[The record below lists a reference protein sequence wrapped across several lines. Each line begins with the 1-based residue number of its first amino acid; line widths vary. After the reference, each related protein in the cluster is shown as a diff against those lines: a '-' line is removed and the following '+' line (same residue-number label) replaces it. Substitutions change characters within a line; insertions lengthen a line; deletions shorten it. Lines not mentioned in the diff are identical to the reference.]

1 MDRNKQILEA
11 CEKVM
16 EGIEDDKISGSSA
29 LLLCQKIARLT
40 NDSDAMI
47 WLNYEAG
54 GYRRTNDGKHID
66 SSAFKI
72 ALNHKRGYIKDG
84 NQYIFTEL
92 ISQLENAIEANKL
105 SINSFSTQGASVSGE
120 YAYGAMNRLVSG
132 VQASVSTLN
141 SDIRT
146 NSGRKSILMNEYY
159 NYAHKKYISL
169 QFGNYN
175 LGIFNNYQTKVNNY
189 FSTLDKELL
198 LKLDAIQNAIN
209 SDNKENYSQA
219 LTTCRKLYDVI
230 SKDLFSKVFPNYTN
244 KKYKTLSG
252 KEIDISGDHT
262 LNQLSAVIEVLE
274 KKGVNNT
281 IIGSNI
287 IYLVDWLTN
296 INNNQSNG
304 VHNDITKEAAERC
317 IIQTYISLAGII
329 DLYLNSIEINEA
341 QIDNE

>member
-1 MDRNKQILEA
+1 MDKNKQIIEA

-16 EGIEDDKISGSSA
+16 DGIEDDKITGSSA

-54 GYRRTNDGKHID
+54 GYKRTKDGKYID

-72 ALNHKRGYIKDG
+72 ACIHNRGYVENEK
-84 NQYIFTEL
+84 QYIFTEL
-92 ISQLENAIEANKL
+92 ISQLENAIDANKISL
-105 SINSFSTQGASVSGE
+105 KSFSTQGASVSGE
-120 YAYGAMNRLVSG
+120 KAYLAMNRLVGG
-132 VQASVSTLN
+132 VQASVSNIN
-141 SDIRT
+141 SDIKT
-146 NSGRKSILMNEYY
+146 NSRKRAILMNEYY

-189 FSTLDKELL
+189 FSTLDKDLL

-209 SDNKENYSQA
+209 SDNKENFSQA

-230 SKDLFSKVFPNYTN
+230 AKDLFSKLFPNN
-244 KKYKTLSG
+244 PEKKYKTLSG

-262 LNQLSAVIEVLE
+262 LNQLSAVIETLE
-274 KKGVNNT
+274 KKGADNT

-296 INNNQSNG
+296 INNNQCNG
-304 VHNDITKEAAERC
+304 VHNDVTKDIAERC

-329 DLYLNSIEINEA
+329 DLFLNNKECNET
-341 QIDNE
+341 QGDSE

>member
-1 MDRNKQILEA
+1 MDKNKQVIEA

-16 EGIEDDKISGSSA
+16 EGIEDNKISGSSA

-40 NDSDAMI
+40 NDLDAMI
-47 WLNYEAG
+47 WLNYEAE
-54 GYRRTNDGKHID
+54 GYKRTTDGKHID
-66 SSAFKI
+66 SEAFKI
-72 ALNHKRGYIKDG
+72 AWNHKRGYVKDG
-84 NQYIFTEL
+84 DQVIFTEL
-92 ISQLENAIEANKL
+92 ISQLEEAIEANKISL
-105 SINSFSTQGASVSGE
+105 KSFSTQGASVSGE
-120 YAYGAMNRLVSG
+120 WAIGAMNRLVGG
-132 VQASVSTLN
+132 VQASVSNLN
-141 SDIRT
+141 SDIKT
-146 NSGRKSILMNEYY
+146 NSRKRAILMNEYY

-189 FSTLDKELL
+189 FSTLDKNLL

-209 SDNKENYSQA
+209 SDNKENFSQA

-230 SKDLFSKVFPNYTN
+230 AKDLFSKLFPNYSE

-252 KEIDISGDHT
+252 KEIDISGNHT
-262 LNQLSAVIEVLE
+262 LNQLSAVIETLE
-274 KKGVNNT
+274 KKGANNT

-296 INNNQSNG
+296 INNNQCNG
-304 VHNDITKEAAERC
+304 VHNDVTKDIAERC

-329 DLYLNSIEINEA
+329 DLFLNNKECNV
-341 QIDNE
+341 